1 MLAQADAATSLMVS
15 NNLISDKKVFHD
27 PDFLFVQKEETG
39 KSKFEH
45 LYNPSPTITGS
56 STLKLAD
63 HIYRPEVLTVS
74 AETRGLNDTINALKV
89 LENMPTAA
97 LERLLTEHIDCCN
110 YRLDAWKTGLV
121 NYRITQQRMIDQQGG
136 EFSRGIYLGA
146 YGWLLDVR
154 PANKVLTDIELS
166 PELTRIFNE
175 GNSRPL
181 QTDST
186 NLGYIHAPSL
196 DQAATAAILRNAY
209 DSNRDAGSAN
219 SFAINLRSDRV
230 RIAEN
235 FLEGMRNGQSLPAL
249 LGYQFER
256 GLHDKYSLGQGEV
269 DMFIYPLRK
278 KFPLVAD
285 NLVTTKTD
293 ASASI
298 ETIEAKNVIDG
309 VKLINHVQKS
319 TTRTY
324 PYALTGLPSANPGQ
338 AKAIDDEVKRITDIH
353 DAIGDLI
360 ISEQVYQVVRGNF
373 ERASGNAEAFSKGS
387 YPPDVEIKNTPRSGV
402 TLTHRLALQFEA
414 DADPAVSPNSVPAMT
429 PKSKAEPSVNKW
441 LSDHLPDPQKVLCK
455 VTYSSPVQAETEV
468 DVSQQN
474 LGLQSIDLLFV
485 FSLDTEQ
492 AMTELDDRIRQYIR
506 YSVSL
511 HPKTDI
517 FIDYT
522 KPIDAAD
529 KTKISFF
536 EFSALIKG
544 LRKIITGTKYLTPA
558 SLTVPQEGKVSTL
571 DDAQLKTRLTGLR
584 TDLVNLGNGLG
595 TILTNTKSISS
606 LSENLKAQL
615 AVPIT
620 DATKI
625 ESILTQLRQDL
636 KDYLQNPV
644 ADTKDSIVT
653 AFAASIASIADAGMK
668 AALRTAYS
676 NLLDVYVAEFANLDQ
691 LASETITVSMGVAM
705 FDHKQTGTGF
715 IHEGMAS
722 AYSSVFSKLDTL
734 VQRWEKKKT
743 DAEISLLQ
751 YGSAASDEERVEL
764 LKSVEKI
771 ISSTLTFPVP
781 PIVNDYK
788 IAVDGH
794 KGLFD
799 ALLTSLKGLH
809 ANTRQKITEFITDA
823 EALLGN
829 IDLYDPTPFD
839 LDRNKNDLGA
849 ERLSLALLKED
860 IVTLVINLKDA
871 VADKIS
877 DLDTQV
883 SDADATVVNADK
895 ITALLNAARTIF
907 GDDAL
912 VLPHFSLVATHG
924 TELENSFNAKDAI
937 LDFVK
942 TNEDRIFPVDDWL
955 GGVARVRERVHEWE
969 NICFLSNAFRV
980 GSVLDLAPIQLPF
993 KENDRWFAMKFRDET
1008 NPNNEFAVNT
1018 DTLLYTV
1025 HFAAAFDK
1033 TKPQCG
1039 VVIDEWMEVIPATME
1054 TTGITFHY
1062 DQPNSEPP
1070 QTMLLVTPPRITG
1083 NWNWNDIVEAME
1095 ETLDM
1100 AKKRAVEPSQIEATS
1115 YAQVLP
1121 AIVLAVTSYWITVAT
1136 NLSFNNFVSEVNT
1149 S

>member
-1 MLAQADAATSLMVS
+1 
-15 NNLISDKKVFHD
+15 
-27 PDFLFVQKEETG
+27 
-39 KSKFEH
+39 
-45 LYNPSPTITGS
+45 
-56 STLKLAD
+56 
-63 HIYRPEVLTVS
+63 
-74 AETRGLNDTINALKV
+74 
-89 LENMPTAA
+89 
-97 LERLLTEHIDCCN
+97 
-110 YRLDAWKTGLV
+110 
-121 NYRITQQRMIDQQGG
+121 
-136 EFSRGIYLGA
+136 
-146 YGWLLDVR
+146 
-154 PANKVLTDIELS
+154 
-166 PELTRIFNE
+166 
-175 GNSRPL
+175 
-181 QTDST
+181 
-186 NLGYIHAPSL
+186 
-196 DQAATAAILRNAY
+196 
-209 DSNRDAGSAN
+209 
-219 SFAINLRSDRV
+219 
-230 RIAEN
+230 
-235 FLEGMRNGQSLPAL
+235 
-249 LGYQFER
+249 
-256 GLHDKYSLGQGEV
+256 
-269 DMFIYPLRK
+269 
-278 KFPLVAD
+278 
-285 NLVTTKTD
+285 
-293 ASASI
+293 
-298 ETIEAKNVIDG
+298 
-309 VKLINHVQKS
+309 
-319 TTRTY
+319 
-324 PYALTGLPSANPGQ
+324 
-338 AKAIDDEVKRITDIH
+338 
-353 DAIGDLI
+353 
-360 ISEQVYQVVRGNF
+360 
-373 ERASGNAEAFSKGS
+373 
-387 YPPDVEIKNTPRSGV
+387 
-402 TLTHRLALQFEA
+402 
-414 DADPAVSPNSVPAMT
+414 
-429 PKSKAEPSVNKW
+429 
-441 LSDHLPDPQKVLCK
+441 
-455 VTYSSPVQAETEV
+455 
-468 DVSQQN
+468 
-474 LGLQSIDLLFV
+474 
-485 FSLDTEQ
+485 
-492 AMTELDDRIRQYIR
+492 
-506 YSVSL
+506 
-511 HPKTDI
+511 
-517 FIDYT
+517 
-522 KPIDAAD
+522 
-529 KTKISFF
+529 
-536 EFSALIKG
+536 
-544 LRKIITGTKYLTPA
+544 
-558 SLTVPQEGKVSTL
+558 
-571 DDAQLKTRLTGLR
+571 
-584 TDLVNLGNGLG
+584 VNLGNGLG